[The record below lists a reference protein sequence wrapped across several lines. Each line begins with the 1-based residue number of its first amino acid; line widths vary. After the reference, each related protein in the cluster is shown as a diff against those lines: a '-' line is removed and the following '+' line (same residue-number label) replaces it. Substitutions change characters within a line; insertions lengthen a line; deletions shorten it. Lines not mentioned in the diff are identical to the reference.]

1 MTKEKKAVY
10 TGVIAQDE
18 DGNYFCGAYLLDYQK
33 VASTFKLGDE
43 ITIKTIIENPS
54 DKSQEK
60 YPMKSKDFALANKKK
75 WVKDDNPQSE
85 EN

>member
-33 VASTFKLGDE
+33 AASGFKLGDE
-43 ITIKTIIENPS
+43 IKINSVIENPS
-54 DKSQEK
+54 DKSHEQ
-60 YPMKSKDFALANKKK
+60 YPMKSKDFALASKKK
-75 WVKDDNPQSE
+75 WVKEDNQNPE
-85 EN
+85 

>member
-1 MTKEKKAVY
+1 MTKDKKAVY

-33 VASTFKLGDE
+33 VASAFKLGDE

-54 DKSQEK
+54 DKSHEQ

-75 WVKDDNPQSE
+75 WVKDDTQSPE